1 MSNSVVSAV
10 GSEAIISEWGDEG
23 WIAENSEMDSLF
35 TARAAMEESEETIE
49 LRKRSV
55 IARRSTFGLMN
66 KDQVKNSLNVR
77 HSRPL
82 LEEMYRETSS

>member
-1 MSNSVVSAV
+1 MSNSVVSAF

-23 WIAENSEMDSLF
+23 WNAENSEMDSLF
-35 TARAAMEESEETIE
+35 TARAAMEESKETIE

-66 KDQVKNSLNVR
+66 KDQVKNSLDVR